1 MLHFGS
7 FDIRTDVFVLL
18 LCVIVM
24 LLQIFICFKVKRKIV
39 RLMPVYVTLILTVVF
54 VILGFILGGWDGFG
68 FFFLALCTAILLA
81 DIGIGWGIWTIVR
94 KKDK

>member
-7 FDIRTDVFVLL
+7 LDIRTDVFVLL

-39 RLMPVYVTLILTVVF
+39 RLMPMWLTLILTVVF

-68 FFFLALCTAILLA
+68 FFFLFLLSA
-81 DIGIGWGIWTIVR
+81 G
-94 KKDK
+94 